1 MAFVG
6 RVLLSH
12 IRHVPKARVL
22 SVAACSW
29 WKLPAIAAAQ
39 TRMVS
44 SSQNEGKLS
53 DMCRQ
58 CMAVCASLVAQLNLV

>member
-1 MAFVG
+1 MAFIG

-29 WKLPAIAAAQ
+29 RKLPAVAVAQ

-44 SSQNEGKLS
+44 SSQNEGKPS
-53 DMCRQ
+53 GTCRQ
-58 CMAVCASLVAQLNLV
+58 CMAVCASLVARLNFV